1 MNSNSMHEGTAWKL
15 PVIPVGKNDDLALL
29 NFRSRR
35 KRYFDRSLP
44 VAIKES
50 EGETDCQ
57 IYPTTEKG

>member
-50 EGETDCQ
+50 EG
-57 IYPTTEKG
+57 